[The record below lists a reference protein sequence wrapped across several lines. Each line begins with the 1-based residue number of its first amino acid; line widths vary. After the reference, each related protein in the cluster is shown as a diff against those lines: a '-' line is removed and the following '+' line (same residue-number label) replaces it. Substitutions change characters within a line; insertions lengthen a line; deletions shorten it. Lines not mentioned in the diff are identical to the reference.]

1 MKKAYSKPVMKAH
14 IVKRM
19 NIIATSEELG
29 RGLNGKPSNDSEQ
42 NSFGRGWDW
51 DDDDWD

>member
-14 IVKRM
+14 IVKRT
-19 NIIATSEELG
+19 NVIATSGLSDS
-29 RGLNGKPSNDSEQ
+29 LNGRPTNDNAQ

>member
-1 MKKAYSKPVMKAH
+1 MKKVYSKPVMKAH
-14 IVKRM
+14 IVKRI
-19 NIIATSEELG
+19 NVIATSGLSDS
-29 RGLNGKPSNDSEQ
+29 LNGTPKNDNAQ